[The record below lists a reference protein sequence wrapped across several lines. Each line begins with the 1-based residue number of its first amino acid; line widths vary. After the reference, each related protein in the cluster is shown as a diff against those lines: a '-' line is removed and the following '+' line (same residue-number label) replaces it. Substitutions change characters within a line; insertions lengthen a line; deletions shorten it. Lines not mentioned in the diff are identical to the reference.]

1 MMTYPTMIFRAIFC
15 GSLLSVMWLSAPS
28 ILLAQES
35 PVDYV
40 DPFIGTGGHGHT
52 FPGATV
58 PFGMVQLSPDT
69 RLSGWDGCSGYH
81 YSDSI
86 VYGFSHT
93 HLSGTGVSDYGDI
106 LLMPLTGLGYMNNGA
121 DGRSGYRSRFSKSS
135 EVAEPGYYR
144 VFLDDHK
151 VDVEL
156 TATPRAG
163 FHRYTFSPDGDP
175 KVVLDLAHRDELLST
190 TFEQVSDTEWEGSR
204 ISKAWAEEQ
213 HVYFVIQFSRPAERW
228 MAEYD
233 GGSGIPEEENDEDLY
248 PARAVFAFTPS
259 AEPLLVKV
267 GISAVDIEGARKNLE
282 AELKDRDFDEVR
294 EAAREA
300 WASELSKIT
309 VKGGTREQRT
319 IFYTSLYH
327 MMIAPNLFMDVDG
340 RYRGTDLEIHTAE
353 GFTNYTVFSLWDTYR
368 TAHPLLTVIDSA
380 RTTDFVS
387 TMLHQYKNGGRL
399 PMWELSGNYT
409 GCMIGYHAVPVIADA
424 WLKGIRGYDQ
434 NLALEAMVHSAM
446 QKRLGIDHYQTYGYV
461 PADMESESVSKTLEY
476 AYDDYCIARM
486 AEEMGAAAQARE
498 YYSRAKYY
506 RNLFDPSTTF
516 MRARSNNGW
525 VGPFDPAEVN
535 FHYTEANAWQ
545 YSFYVPQ
552 DIDHWISMLGGR
564 EALEQQ
570 LDELFTAASATSGR
584 NQPDIT
590 GMIGQYAHGNEP
602 SHHIAWLYNFAG
614 APHKTQRMVRRI
626 MDSLYLATPD
636 GLSGNEDCG
645 QMSAWLVS
653 SALGLYPVTPGSNT
667 WIAGS
672 PWFDKAIV
680 KLENGNTFTITANN
694 QSPDNIYVQSATL
707 NGSPQR
713 KSWLSHEDIMKG
725 GEWVVELGPEPGTQF
740 GVGEENIPSQALP
753 GPEVVT
759 VPALSTSTR
768 TFRDSLVLELSTP
781 EDGVTIKYAFKPD
794 LSDARPYQGPIVI
807 TESAEFATWAETR
820 GGDVSKVGRSSFLRI
835 PGDRTVLVKHAW
847 APQYEGGGQDA
858 LIDGLKGGQDFR
870 TGGWQGYQG
879 VDLDAVV
886 TFDAPQTFSTI
897 SAGFL
902 QDQKSWIFMPR
913 EVEFFVK
920 EENGTFRSLGT
931 AESGVSPEEDGSI
944 VRDIR
949 LVLDTPVTGTAV
961 RVVARTIGRC
971 PEWHLGAGGKAWIFA
986 DEITTE

>member
-1 MMTYPTMIFRAIFC
+1 
-15 GSLLSVMWLSAPS
+15 
-28 ILLAQES
+28 
-35 PVDYV
+35 
-40 DPFIGTGGHGHT
+40 
-52 FPGATV
+52 
-58 PFGMVQLSPDT
+58 
-69 RLSGWDGCSGYH
+69 
-81 YSDSI
+81 
-86 VYGFSHT
+86 
-93 HLSGTGVSDYGDI
+93 
-106 LLMPLTGLGYMNNGA
+106 
-121 DGRSGYRSRFSKSS
+121 
-135 EVAEPGYYR
+135 
-144 VFLDDHK
+144 
-151 VDVEL
+151 
-156 TATPRAG
+156 
-163 FHRYTFSPDGDP
+163 
-175 KVVLDLAHRDELLST
+175 
-190 TFEQVSDTEWEGSR
+190 
-204 ISKAWAEEQ
+204 
-213 HVYFVIQFSRPAERW
+213 
-228 MAEYD
+228 
-233 GGSGIPEEENDEDLY
+233 
-248 PARAVFAFTPS
+248 
-259 AEPLLVKV
+259 
-267 GISAVDIEGARKNLE
+267 
-282 AELKDRDFDEVR
+282 
-294 EAAREA
+294 
-300 WASELSKIT
+300 
-309 VKGGTREQRT
+309 
-319 IFYTSLYH
+319 
-327 MMIAPNLFMDVDG
+327 
-340 RYRGTDLEIHTAE
+340 
-353 GFTNYTVFSLWDTYR
+353 
-368 TAHPLLTVIDSA
+368 
-380 RTTDFVS
+380 
-387 TMLHQYKNGGRL
+387 
-399 PMWELSGNYT
+399 
-409 GCMIGYHAVPVIADA
+409 
-424 WLKGIRGYDQ
+424 
-434 NLALEAMVHSAM
+434 
-446 QKRLGIDHYQTYGYV
+446 
-461 PADMESESVSKTLEY
+461 
-476 AYDDYCIARM
+476 
-486 AEEMGAAAQARE
+486 
-498 YYSRAKYY
+498 
-506 RNLFDPSTTF
+506 
-516 MRARSNNGW
+516 
-525 VGPFDPAEVN
+525 
-535 FHYTEANAWQ
+535 
-545 YSFYVPQ
+545 
-552 DIDHWISMLGGR
+552 
-564 EALEQQ
+564 
-570 LDELFTAASATSGR
+570 
-584 NQPDIT
+584 
-590 GMIGQYAHGNEP
+590 MIGQYAHGNEP

-614 APHKTQRMVRRI
+614 APHKTQRMVRKI

-672 PWFDKAIV
+672 PWFDKAVV

-694 QSPDNIYVQSATL
+694 QSRDNIYVQSATL

-713 KSWLSHEDIMKG
+713 KSWLSHEEIMKG

-794 LSDARPYQGPIVI
+794 LSDARPYKGPIVI

-820 GGDVSKVGRSSFLRI
+820 GGDVSKVGRSSFVRI

-961 RVVARTIGRC
+961 RVVARTLGRC
-971 PEWHLGAGGKAWIFA
+971 PDWHPGAGGKAWIFA